1 MPKSIKWSLRR
12 QNPLQCL
19 FLYLQSEEEKKE
31 NSVMVIPTNIDP
43 APRFFL
49 IDNEANETA
58 VVSGQ
63 SVQAK

>member
-1 MPKSIKWSLRR
+1 MPKSIKWSLRS
-12 QNPLQCL
+12 QNLLQCL

-31 NSVMVIPTNIDP
+31 NGFMVIPTNIDP
-43 APRFFL
+43 EPCFFL
-49 IDNEANETA
+49 TDNEANETA

>member
-1 MPKSIKWSLRR
+1 MPKSIKWSLRS

-31 NSVMVIPTNIDP
+31 NGVMVIPTNIDP
-43 APRFFL
+43 PPRFFL